1 MLASRRELVT
11 YDIKKLQSGSVSPH
25 FTEPAT
31 PITPMSTPLIA
42 PMGIMLGPCTDPS
55 ASEESH
61 CYGCASATLEHC
73 ITMLKAMAFRPET
86 RHLLVEQVHILAN
99 ICTRQQN
106 VGISPA
112 VCTHSAV
119 TF

>member
-1 MLASRRELVT
+1 MT

-31 PITPMSTPLIA
+31 PVTPMSAPFAAPLGA
-42 PMGIMLGPCTDPS
+42 MLVPCADPS
-55 ASEESH
+55 TGEESH

-86 RHLLVEQVHILAN
+86 RHLLVEQVHVSASTCLYTSQYNHEVVPFANFVTVIRKIL
-99 ICTRQQN
+99 
-106 VGISPA
+106 
-112 VCTHSAV
+112 
-119 TF
+119 